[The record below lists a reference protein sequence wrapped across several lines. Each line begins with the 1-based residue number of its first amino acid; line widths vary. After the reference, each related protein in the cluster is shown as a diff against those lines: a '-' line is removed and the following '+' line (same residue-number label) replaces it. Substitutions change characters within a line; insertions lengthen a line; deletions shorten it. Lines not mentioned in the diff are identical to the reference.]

1 MACPGPGLKPYF
13 GWVIL
18 GGSLRTLGL
27 PIVVVRGGSVSQS
40 AA

>member
-18 GGSLRTLGL
+18 GGSLHTLGL